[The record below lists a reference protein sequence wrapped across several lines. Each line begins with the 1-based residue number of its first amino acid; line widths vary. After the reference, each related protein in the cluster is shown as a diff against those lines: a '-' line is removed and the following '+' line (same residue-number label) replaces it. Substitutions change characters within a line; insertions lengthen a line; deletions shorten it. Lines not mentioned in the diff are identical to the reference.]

1 LAWLGLN
8 ILEGGGHISL
18 IIRTGIT
25 VIWTYGKTH
34 QFVLLAWC
42 GIVAH
47 FWDQLHI
54 AFMSLNKLKNNFV
67 SFSRWYVQ
75 MACIV
80 FSL

>member
-1 LAWLGLN
+1 MNFGLVRP
-8 ILEGGGHISL
+8 EYFGRRWAHI
-18 IIRTGIT
+18 
-25 VIWTYGKTH
+25 TYHTNKHHSYLDKCKTH

-67 SFSRWYVQ
+67 SFSR
-75 MACIV
+75 
-80 FSL
+80 